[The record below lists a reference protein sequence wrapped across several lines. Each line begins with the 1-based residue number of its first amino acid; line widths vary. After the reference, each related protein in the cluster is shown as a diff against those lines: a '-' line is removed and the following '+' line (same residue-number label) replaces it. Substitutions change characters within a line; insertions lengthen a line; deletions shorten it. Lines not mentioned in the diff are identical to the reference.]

1 MDRKEF
7 IEHVDQFALE
17 PLDRDAIKHKAALI
31 NFYDKTKRERDQYKT
46 GLETVK
52 THLETIT
59 GRIVKMSGTYQIVC
73 KFLGKC

>member
-1 MDRKEF
+1 MSTNE
-7 IEHVDQFALE
+7 ILLE
-17 PLDRDAIKHKAALI
+17 CQAWRERAEKAE
-31 NFYDKTKRERDQYKT
+31 KERDQYKT

-73 KFLGKC
+73 KYLNGGK